1 MLGKGG
7 VPIDVR
13 IEANARATISQKEQV
28 FFMSRDGWTFLYW
41 ADIPVTM
48 AVMESSLGETAY
60 VYPKGDVS
68 IKNRPT
74 AVWDL
79 RRLYYRRTW
88 REGLKGLF
96 HWKNRRMKGGHAE
109 NAAPSDSIMSRIVE
123 KISAEYLLRSD
134 L

>member
-48 AVMESSLGETAY
+48 AVMESSQGETAY

-68 IKNRPT
+68 IRNRPT
-74 AVWDL
+74 AVRDL
-79 RRLYYRRTW
+79 RSLYYRRTW

-96 HWKNRRMKGGHAE
+96 SGESRRMKGGHAE
-109 NAAPSDSIMSRIVE
+109 KTAPRGSIVSRIVE
-123 KISAEYLLRSD
+123 KISAEYLLMSG